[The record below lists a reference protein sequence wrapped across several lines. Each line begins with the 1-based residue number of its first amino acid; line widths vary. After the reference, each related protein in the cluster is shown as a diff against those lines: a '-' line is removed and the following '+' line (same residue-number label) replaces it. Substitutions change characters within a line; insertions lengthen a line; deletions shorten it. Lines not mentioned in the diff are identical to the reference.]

1 MCNDE
6 ANRPAATGPVI
17 AAEEE
22 TALPYVT
29 TLIVQ
34 NRYLDRFSQPAQ
46 SLASSTTSL
55 SSSIFN
61 HRVENG
67 RTYHRYKDGQYSYPN
82 DEKEADRLDLQHNLF
97 LLTFYYQLGLAPC
110 NAKDSGVKRVLDVG
124 TGTGLWAIEFAD
136 EHPEAEM
143 LELTRHS
150 LPPNVKFEVDD
161 IEEPWTYST
170 PFDYIHTR
178 MMTSSICDWPRFFKQ
193 AFEHLEVGGYLE
205 IQETDLDPHCDDGTL
220 KPEHAMVKWLKL
232 LGEAVEIFGHPFV
245 DIPNLA
251 VLMEEA
257 GFVDVTIKTYK
268 WPVNEWPKDPHYKEL
283 GSWTHA
289 NCMEG
294 LEGWTLAPY
303 TRALNWTKEE
313 VLVFLAEVRTNMK
326 NRNIHAYWPM
336 KPGEKKKTTA
346 TEEPATQE

>member
-17 AAEEE
+17 AAEEG
-22 TALPYVT
+22 TALPYAT

-34 NRYLDRFSQPAQ
+34 NRHLNRFSQPAQ

-143 LELTRHS
+143 LKLTRHS

-326 NRNIHAYWPM
+326 NRNIHAYWPIYSIYGR
-336 KPGEKKKTTA
+336 KPEEKA
-346 TEEPATQE
+346 AEPAS